1 MKWHTVKVTVT
12 QDVRVIAVNNTDAR
26 NRAESLV
33 LTELL
38 GTEDQILADS
48 NIKTENAEEQDN
60 HSNR

>member
-1 MKWHTVKVTVT
+1 MKWYTVKVTVT
-12 QDVRVIAVNNTDAR
+12 KDVRVVAGNDTDAK

-48 NIKTENAEEQDN
+48 NIETEYAEE
-60 HSNR
+60 

>member
-12 QDVRVIAVNNTDAR
+12 KDVCVMAGNVIDAK

-38 GTEDQILADS
+38 GTEDQSLADS
-48 NIKTENAEEQDN
+48 NIETEYAEE
-60 HSNR
+60 

>member
-1 MKWHTVKVTVT
+1 MKWYTVKVTVT
-12 QDVRVIAVNNTDAR
+12 QDVRVIAGNNTDAC

-48 NIKTENAEEQDN
+48 NIETENAEE
-60 HSNR
+60 